1 MNLSG
6 KAVRFWMNQLQ
17 IPIEQVFIMVD
28 DLALP
33 FGTLRVRS
41 SGSDAGHNGLKSMQ
55 AELGTTAYPRLRF
68 GVGNDFPK
76 GKQVEYVLGR
86 WTSEQETAL
95 PLKLEKCTEIIQSF
109 CLAGIQITMNQFNN
123 QNYAA
128 HAAEL
133 KNEIPTEP
141 VVFMKPI
148 SALLKG
154 NQPLY
159 YPSFTQNLHYEGEIV
174 LRIGKNG
181 KKIQEK
187 FAMTYI
193 DAITLGFD
201 FTARDIQDKLKAK
214 GLPWEIAKGFDGSA
228 AI

>member
-1 MNLSG
+1 M
-6 KAVRFWMNQLQ
+6 KIFC
-17 IPIEQVFIMVD
+17 I
-28 DLALP
+28 
-33 FGTLRVRS
+33 
-41 SGSDAGHNGLKSMQ
+41 
-55 AELGTTAYPRLRF
+55 
-68 GVGNDFPK
+68 
-76 GKQVEYVLGR
+76 GR
-86 WTSEQETAL
+86 
-95 PLKLEKCTEIIQSF
+95 
-109 CLAGIQITMNQFNN
+109 
-123 QNYAA
+123 NYAA

-187 FAMTYI
+187 FAITYI

-201 FTARDIQDKLKAK
+201 FTARDIQDKLKSK

-228 AI
+228 AIGNFIPITDLVDFPNIQFKVLKNGEIVQNGDTHLLLFNFAKIVTHISQFFTLNKGDLIFTGTPEGVGPVQIGDILSAKIRENTLIECLIK

>member
-1 MNLSG
+1 MKFLIVGLGNIGAEYAFTRHNIGFLAVDRFAEKIQTTFKSDRFGDIAKGTIKGKQITILKPNTYMNLSG

-17 IPIEQVFIMVD
+17 IPIEQVFIIVD

-55 AELGTTAYPRLRF
+55 TELGTSAYPRLRF

-86 WTSEQETAL
+86 WTSEQEIAL

-123 QNYAA
+123 Q
-128 HAAEL
+128 
-133 KNEIPTEP
+133 
-141 VVFMKPI
+141 
-148 SALLKG
+148 S
-154 NQPLY
+154 
-159 YPSFTQNLHYEGEIV
+159 
-174 LRIGKNG
+174 
-181 KKIQEK
+181 
-187 FAMTYI
+187 
-193 DAITLGFD
+193 
-201 FTARDIQDKLKAK
+201 
-214 GLPWEIAKGFDGSA
+214 
-228 AI
+228 